1 VTPNGQ
7 IIPFETY
14 NLFYRDAAAQN
25 GWRFQKVNY
34 EDHSHHS
41 VRTDDLFAGGC
52 TVLAGAAG
60 PVAIIPAGV
69 VVLNVL
75 VIRRHVRLR
84 QARKVAFYT
93 LAILDGLAVI
103 LLTVAWFSFGTTENE
118 LNILALLLI
127 SAFTVK
133 GALTF
138 VMGSKIV
145 AEEGAK

>member
-1 VTPNGQ
+1 MK
-7 IIPFETY
+7 IILTI
-14 NLFYRDAAAQN
+14 LC
-25 GWRFQKVNY
+25 GLMI
-34 EDHSHHS
+34 
-41 VRTDDLFAGGC
+41 LFAGGC

-75 VIRRHVRLR
+75 VLGVMYGL
-84 QARKVAFYT
+84 AKPAKWVFYT

-103 LLTVAWFSFGTTENE
+103 LLTIAWFSFGMTENE

-145 AEEGAK
+145 AEGSAK